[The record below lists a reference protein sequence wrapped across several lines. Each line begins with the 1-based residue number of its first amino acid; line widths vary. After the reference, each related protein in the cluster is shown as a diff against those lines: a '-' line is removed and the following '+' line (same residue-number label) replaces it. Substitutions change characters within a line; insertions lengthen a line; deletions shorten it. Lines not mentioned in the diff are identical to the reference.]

1 MTKVSKWPAIAS
13 IFLLLVAAFS
23 RWPYG
28 FYVFMR
34 FMVCGSAVYL
44 AVGSHKATKHSWAW
58 VMGGVAVLFNPV
70 MPVRMYRHD
79 WRYFDLLAA
88 LIFVIYVA
96 IISWSRK
103 ADRTR

>member
-1 MTKVSKWPAIAS
+1 MTKVSKWPAMAS
-13 IFLLLVAAFS
+13 IVLLIVAAFS

-34 FMVCGSAVYL
+34 FIVCGSAVYF
-44 AVGSHKATKHSWAW
+44 AVGSHEAKKNSWAW
-58 VMGGVAVLFNPV
+58 VMGGLAVLFNPLI
-70 MPVRMYRHD
+70 PVRMSRHD

-88 LIFVIYVA
+88 FTFVIYVA

-103 ADRTR
+103 VGRTR